1 MQKMERCPWTT
12 SDELMV
18 KYHDEEWG
26 IPVYDDVKHFEF
38 LTLES
43 AQAGLSWKTILHRRE
58 AYRLAFAGFDP
69 EKVALFGVEM
79 VDHLLQNTGIIRNRQ
94 KIEAAINNAQ
104 RFLEVQKEFGSFS
117 AYIWGFV
124 GGEPIQ
130 NGFRTLEEL
139 PSKTVEAER
148 LSKDLKKR
156 GFKFVGPVTIYAH
169 MQAAGLVNDHLVA
182 CPCFKAVQLLVR
194 RSE

>member
-1 MQKMERCPWTT
+1 MERCPWA
-12 SDELMV
+12 SNDELMI

-26 IPVYDDVKHFEF
+26 VPVYDDVKHFEF

-69 EKVALFGVEM
+69 KKVALFGFEM
-79 VDHLLQNTGIIRNRQ
+79 VDHLMQNAGIIRNRQ

-104 RFLEVQKEFGSFS
+104 RFLEVQNEFGSFS
-117 AYIWGFV
+117 AYIWSFV
-124 GGEPIQ
+124 GGVPIQ
-130 NGFRTLEEL
+130 NGFRKLDEL
-139 PSKTVEAER
+139 PSKTVEAEL

-169 MQAAGLVNDHLVA
+169 MQAAGLVNDHLVT
-182 CPCFKAVQLLVR
+182 CPCFKSVQFLAR
-194 RSE
+194 RGE

>member
-1 MQKMERCPWTT
+1 MERCPWA
-12 SDELMV
+12 SNDELMI

-26 IPVYDDVKHFEF
+26 VPVYDDVKHFEF

-69 EKVALFGVEM
+69 KKVALFGFEM
-79 VDHLLQNTGIIRNRQ
+79 VDHLMQNAGIIRNRQ
-94 KIEAAINNAQ
+94 KIKAAINNAQ
-104 RFLEVQKEFGSFS
+104 RFLEVQNEFGSFS
-117 AYIWGFV
+117 AYIWSFV
-124 GGEPIQ
+124 GGVPIQ
-130 NGFRTLEEL
+130 NGFRMLDEL
-139 PSKTVEAER
+139 PSKTVEAEL

-169 MQAAGLVNDHLVA
+169 MQAAGLVNDHLVT
-182 CPCFKAVQLLVR
+182 CPCFKSVQFLAR
-194 RSE
+194 RGE

>member
-1 MQKMERCPWTT
+1 MERCPWA
-12 SDELMV
+12 SNDELMI

-26 IPVYDDVKHFEF
+26 VPVYDDVKHFEF

-69 EKVALFGVEM
+69 KKVALFGFEM
-79 VDHLLQNTGIIRNRQ
+79 VDHLMQNAGIIRNRQ

-104 RFLEVQKEFGSFS
+104 RFLEVQNEFGSFS
-117 AYIWGFV
+117 AYIWSFV
-124 GGEPIQ
+124 GGVPIQ
-130 NGFRTLEEL
+130 NDFRKLDEL
-139 PSKTVEAER
+139 PSKTVEAEL

-169 MQAAGLVNDHLVA
+169 MQAAGLVNDHLVT
-182 CPCFKAVQLLVR
+182 CPCFKSVQFLAR
-194 RSE
+194 RGE

>member
-1 MQKMERCPWTT
+1 MERCPWA
-12 SDELMV
+12 SNDELMI

-26 IPVYDDVKHFEF
+26 VPVYDDVKHFEF

-69 EKVALFGVEM
+69 KKVALFGFEM
-79 VDHLLQNTGIIRNRQ
+79 VDHLMQNAGIIRNRQ

-104 RFLEVQKEFGSFS
+104 RFLEVQNEFGSFS
-117 AYIWGFV
+117 AYIWSFV
-124 GGEPIQ
+124 GGVPIQ
-130 NGFRTLEEL
+130 NGFRTLDEL
-139 PSKTVEAER
+139 PSKTVEAEL

-169 MQAAGLVNDHLVA
+169 MQAAGLVNDHLVT
-182 CPCFKAVQLLVR
+182 CPCFKSVQFLAR
-194 RSE
+194 RGE

>member
-1 MQKMERCPWTT
+1 MERCPWA
-12 SDELMV
+12 SNDELMI

-26 IPVYDDVKHFEF
+26 VPVYDDVKHFEF

-69 EKVALFGVEM
+69 KKVALFGFEM
-79 VDHLLQNTGIIRNRQ
+79 VDHLMQNAGIIRNRQ

-104 RFLEVQKEFGSFS
+104 RFLEVQNEFGSFS
-117 AYIWGFV
+117 AYIWSFV
-124 GGEPIQ
+124 GGVPIQ
-130 NGFRTLEEL
+130 NGFRMLDEL
-139 PSKTVEAER
+139 PSKTVEAEL

-169 MQAAGLVNDHLVA
+169 MQAAGLVNDHLVT
-182 CPCFKAVQLLVR
+182 CPCFKSVQFLAR
-194 RSE
+194 RGE